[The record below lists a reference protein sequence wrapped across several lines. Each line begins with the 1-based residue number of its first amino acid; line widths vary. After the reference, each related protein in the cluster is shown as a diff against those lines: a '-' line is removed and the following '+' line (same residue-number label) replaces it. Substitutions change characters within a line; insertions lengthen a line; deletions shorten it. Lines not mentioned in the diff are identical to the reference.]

1 MSFPC
6 DKVWRTL
13 NHWGVILSEVFV
25 VTDGIRKYGATAAQ
39 AAEQISSAAALDLG
53 ANLAALAPVFGPI
66 GADFLASFAAA
77 QANHATSVAE
87 LATHYAQTA
96 IAADATA
103 QSYDSVDGANGAA
116 LGSVGDGLGGLS

>member
-1 MSFPC
+1 M
-6 DKVWRTL
+6 
-13 NHWGVILSEVFV
+13 SEVFV

-53 ANLAALAPVFGPI
+53 TNLAALAPVFGPI

-77 QANHATSVAE
+77 QANHAASVAE

-116 LGSVGDGLGGLS
+116 LGAVGDGLGAVGDGLGGLA